1 MFKITKPINNE
12 EERKLILTLQNTL
25 PKGFKVNMIKCGNDD
40 YKVYLEDTGCEC
52 KYSSGLVYIH
62 NIDTLRQQF
71 EGELQENI
79 ETPDWVDGR
88 KGFSTT
94 LYKGTFSYEVD
105 SVTKTGRNAFDFTVP
120 NPSHLL
126 FKVNWG
132 GANSTSTGFVTPAEF
147 EDNLTYLRRAESR
160 GGKRGI
166 TYAIINESLLN
177 ELEDVK

>member
-1 MFKITKPINNE
+1 MLKINKPTNTE
-12 EERKLILTLQNTL
+12 EEARLISTLKNTL
-25 PKGFKVNMIKCGNDD
+25 PKGFKVSMIKCSGDD

-94 LYKGTFSYEVD
+94 LYRGSFTYDVD
-105 SVTKTGRNAFDFTVP
+105 SVTKTGRNAFDFTKP
-120 NPSHLL
+120 DPSHCL

-132 GANSTSTGFVTPAEF
+132 GANSKSTGFVTPAEF
-147 EDNLTYLRRAESR
+147 EDNLIYLRRAESR

-166 TYAIINESLLN
+166 TYAIINEALLN
-177 ELEDVK
+177 ELEETK